1 MQRLVQH
8 SEIIRPSMV
17 LADESDGQLQYMVMS
32 DASGSGIHH
41 LQQTPQQQQQQAIYN
56 PISYGSLSRKR
67 SEPRIPRNFYQA
79 NTAAAASGQ
88 PSGEFRGCNCNK
100 SHCLKLYCEC
110 FSEGQLCHNCN
121 CNGCMNNLDFE
132 QVRQKAIK
140 SVLNR
145 NPFAFHPKI
154 GKGEGERR
162 HNKGC
167 NCKRSGC
174 LKNYC
179 ECFEAKIS
187 CTNMCRCQGCKN
199 TEESVHRR
207 CLNKFM
213 EATNKT
219 APPETGYRRNERPTD
234 NTVAD
239 FLTKPVLEGVASC
252 LVNRADLADKAE
264 DLPAAQERA
273 ILQEFGDCLQQAIEG
288 AASSRPVTAGAMS
301 GSHHVSS
308 YHHHR
313 QSDIGGAGSSSAA
326 AATAAVTSGLPVGAS
341 GPGGSGASLGLQ
353 QQSLDFGGHMKSEQV
368 VIVDVI

>member
-1 MQRLVQH
+1 RLVQH

-132 QVRQKAIK
+132 Q
-140 SVLNR
+140 
-145 NPFAFHPKI
+145 
-154 GKGEGERR
+154 
-162 HNKGC
+162 
-167 NCKRSGC
+167 
-174 LKNYC
+174 
-179 ECFEAKIS
+179 
-187 CTNMCRCQGCKN
+187 GCKN

-308 YHHHR
+308 FHHHR

>member
-1 MQRLVQH
+1 RLVQH

-41 LQQTPQQQQQQAIYN
+41 LQQTPQQQQQQGNLQSNLLWSTI
-56 PISYGSLSRKR
+56 R
-67 SEPRIPRNFYQA
+67 
-79 NTAAAASGQ
+79 
-88 PSGEFRGCNCNK
+88 EFRGCNCNK

-140 SVLNR
+140 SLR
-145 NPFAFHPKI
+145 RRT
-154 GKGEGERR
+154 RR

-219 APPETGYRRNERPTD
+219 APPETGYRVNERPTD
-234 NTVAD
+234 NTLPDSDQA
-239 FLTKPVLEGVASC
+239 GAGSVASC
-252 LVNRADLADKAE
+252 CEQADLADKAE
-264 DLPAAQERA
+264 GPPAAQNRA
-273 ILQEFGDCLQQAIEG
+273 QSARIRRLSFNKAIE
-288 AASSRPVTAGAMS
+288 R
-301 GSHHVSS
+301 
-308 YHHHR
+308 
-313 QSDIGGAGSSSAA
+313 SAR
-326 AATAAVTSGLPVGAS
+326 
-341 GPGGSGASLGLQ
+341 
-353 QQSLDFGGHMKSEQV
+353 
-368 VIVDVI
+368 